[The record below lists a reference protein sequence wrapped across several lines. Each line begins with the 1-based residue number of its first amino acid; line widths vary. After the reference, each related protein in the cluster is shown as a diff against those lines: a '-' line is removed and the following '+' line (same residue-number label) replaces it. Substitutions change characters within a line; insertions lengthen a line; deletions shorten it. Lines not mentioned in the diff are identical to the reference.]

1 MRPLTRTEIA
11 VHPLFPTIE
20 KQIAEHLIGIHQR
33 TPRLSRLKA
42 SHRKWLMTHSLFALS
57 LQRRNDDPLSGLTAT
72 RFVEIVMKLGAA
84 SRNTATAFLAELVAY
99 KFLRDVP
106 DVPDRRVRVLET
118 TETAYDAMLAWFMGH
133 MACLDRLDGGTR
145 EQIAAADPRIFRI
158 AQPFAAAHLVED
170 PTWRDPPDSIGHFLW
185 SDLGGMVLHDLIARI
200 PGSLADQERID
211 VGPLSLPELS
221 EVYMISATNLKRMFK
236 KAEVEGLLGWQLPR
250 RRGSLWLSRPFV
262 DDYFRWQSA
271 KFAALDQA
279 YHHAAGELGI
289 ALPVELTPARPAL
302 QAGLPA

>member
-1 MRPLTRTEIA
+1 
-11 VHPLFPTIE
+11 
-20 KQIAEHLIGIHQR
+20 
-33 TPRLSRLKA
+33 
-42 SHRKWLMTHSLFALS
+42 
-57 LQRRNDDPLSGLTAT
+57 
-72 RFVEIVMKLGAA
+72 
-84 SRNTATAFLAELVAY
+84 
-99 KFLRDVP
+99 
-106 DVPDRRVRVLET
+106 
-118 TETAYDAMLAWFMGH
+118 
-133 MACLDRLDGGTR
+133 
-145 EQIAAADPRIFRI
+145 
-158 AQPFAAAHLVED
+158 
-170 PTWRDPPDSIGHFLW
+170 
-185 SDLGGMVLHDLIARI
+185 MVLHDLIARI
-200 PGSLADQERID
+200 PGSLADQDRID

-289 ALPVELTPARPAL
+289 ALPAELAQARPTL